1 MRLFVQ
7 GCLIVLFIF
16 SLPAH
21 ANNPVRGSIPTY
33 QNCKGPSY
41 NYNISPQTDASSRNL
56 VVVSVIYD
64 GMGSKSGN
72 TNCYEFSYY
81 ACPVSASHYTGTKDQ
96 YGFPLC
102 VKPKEPEDCFES
114 GQVFDPNTKECTLS
128 CPNGQLNG
136 QCLENP
142 QSNCDHHSSD
152 FIGYVGSGGS
162 AVCGNQVT
170 ECNAAGGQFGIFNGS
185 AVCVSEDYGPPPIC
199 GPNEVSVYDTY
210 GFTCGPIL
218 GGDGNP
224 QWQDGE
230 PNEDTDGDG
239 IPDTFNPNLLN
250 NYEML
255 QMVGGNIFNQN
266 NHIINQ
272 NNITNHNLT
281 NINNSVNNLNQTINQ
296 QGEQANQ
303 NLEGIAGILG
313 QIAGDVS
320 DIATNGIPGTG
331 DGSGGDGGDGGDGTG
346 DGTGEG
352 EGVELG
358 TIEGLLGDAND
369 KQDGTN
375 EKLDKIIDGEEGGL
389 STEGLGDAPGF
400 GDSIGRLQ
408 TAFFDHPTIQKVT
421 TLPSLAEGSSCP
433 VFTIPANDYWDAL
446 TMDMHCTVLEDYRG
460 MLSGMFLF
468 FWTVL
473 AIFAFLRA

>member
-7 GCLIVLFIF
+7 GLTVSFFVFFASYASASYLTIYKQKIDDCGSGSQSYNNNWLLHTKNECELYTGKDCTTEIKSNGNQGCGGSSFPNYQSWKYIVYVDNSVKPEECFETGQVW
-16 SLPAH
+16 
-21 ANNPVRGSIPTY
+21 NPV
-33 QNCKGPSY
+33 
-41 NYNISPQTDASSRNL
+41 
-56 VVVSVIYD
+56 
-64 GMGSKSGN
+64 
-72 TNCYEFSYY
+72 
-81 ACPVSASHYTGTKDQ
+81 TKQ
-96 YGFPLC
+96 
-102 VKPKEPEDCFES
+102 
-114 GQVFDPNTKECTLS
+114 CTLN

-142 QSNCDHHSSD
+142 ESNCGPDSPD
-152 FIGYVGSGGS
+152 YMGAIGPGGS
-162 AVCGNQVT
+162 AVCESQFN
-170 ECNAAGGQFGIFNGS
+170 ECQGGGGQLGIFNGNS
-185 AVCVSEDYGPPPIC
+185 VCISDDYGPPTLC
-199 GPNEVSVYDTY
+199 GPGQISVFDSY
-210 GFTCGPIL
+210 GFTCAPIV
-218 GGDGNP
+218 GSENGNP

-230 PNEDTDGDG
+230 LKEDTDGDG
-239 IPDTFNPNLLN
+239 VPDRFNPNLVN
-250 NYEML
+250 SSEML
-255 QMVGGNIFNQN
+255 QLVGGNIFNQN

-331 DGSGGDGGDGGDGTG
+331 GGDGGDGGDGGTGG

-375 EKLDKIIDGEEGGL
+375 EKLDKIINGEEGGL